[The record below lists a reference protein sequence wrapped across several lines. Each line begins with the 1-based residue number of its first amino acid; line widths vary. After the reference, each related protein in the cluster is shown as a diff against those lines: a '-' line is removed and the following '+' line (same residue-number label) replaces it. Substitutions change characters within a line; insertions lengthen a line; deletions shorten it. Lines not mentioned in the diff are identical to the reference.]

1 MDESYLEWLIGLPG
15 LGEAKARRIAE
26 RFPSFERLQAA
37 THDELSAVEGVTSAD
52 IEALRGLLSDGSG
65 QDASGQ
71 LFLCPQCG
79 SFAGT
84 AAKSCPFCGV
94 EFEASADSG
103 LSDLIEDF
111 VAEEDAPAR
120 MCLTCGAGMGREATK
135 CDVWDARTLP
145 KRLPCSPGSSRTSA
159 RARRSAPAAV
169 DTCSPMRPSARFAAR
184 PLLRRSRSDRL
195 PTRKAL

>member
-15 LGEAKARRIAE
+15 FGEAKARRIAE

-37 THDELSAVEGVTSAD
+37 TQDELSAVEGVTSAD
-52 IEALRGLLSDGSG
+52 IEALRGLLSDASG

-111 VAEEDAPAR
+111 VAEEDAPSR
-120 MCLTCGAGMGREATK
+120 MCLTCGSGMSRDATECEACGRSYTPQ
-135 CDVWDARTLP
+135 DA
-145 KRLPCSPGSSRTSA
+145 
-159 RARRSAPAAV
+159 
-169 DTCSPMRPSARFAAR
+169 
-184 PLLRRSRSDRL
+184 
-195 PTRKAL
+195 ALVPWMQSH